1 MQPESALTSAPT
13 TVLAYDQ
20 EHSAAPASNEPAI
33 AAATAPPPR
42 RARSPQNELVQVR
55 LGIASSLFTALRQR
69 HYDTA
74 AHSLRVTLGCASW
87 ALSLDLSSEQR
98 DIIEVAALLHDIGK
112 IGVPDRILLKPS
124 ALTPDEMAIMDQH
137 RRMGVEILRASC
149 ASPAILD
156 IVAWSSAWYG
166 GKPGATLVGADIPLG
181 ARMLAIADAFDAMT
195 SEQVYR
201 PAFSR
206 ERAFSELFRYAGTQ
220 FDPDLVKIFAAL
232 HECDQGKLHEAV
244 ARRWLEDLDV
254 EHVHSLWRLNE
265 SPLPTGDVAPELLFQ
280 QKLLDNMRDAVIFVD
295 TSQRVIHWNSGAERM
310 TGIAAASVFQHAFSP
325 RLLNLR
331 DDDGGEIQDSEC
343 PVAGT
348 IHTGEQRILRLIL
361 RGRNRK
367 DVNIEAHI
375 VPVVGTHGATHGA
388 ALLMRDV
395 SPQLSLEARCHS
407 LHQLATKDPLTQV
420 ANRAEFNRV
429 HEMFVAA
436 HLERKLPCSLIICDL
451 DRFKSVND
459 TFGHPAGD
467 EVLQAFAR
475 LLKTSC
481 RPGDLVARY
490 GGEEFA
496 MLCADCGNATAARR
510 AEDIRRSWSE
520 IPHTCLNSKCLTASF
535 GVTEIQLGDTPSTML
550 SRSDRALYDAKE
562 GGRNKVVQLGT
573 GIGGEDEEHAPAA
586 GKSKKAAKATNYLA
600 EQQLVTLVPIAIA
613 IEKLR
618 GFVADHQAE
627 LVSIEG
633 SDVRLKIGQAGPRF
647 FRRSTDQQ
655 VPFIVDLHFEEDKRG
670 EDQKPLA
677 NGARTRIYITVTPQ
691 RSRDRRRGD
700 AAERAR
706 MLLSSFRAY
715 LMATEDPREP
725 EPPMPRR
732 GRTML
737 LPWLR
742 KKQR

>member
-13 TVLAYDQ
+13 TVLAFDQ
-20 EHSAAPASNEPAI
+20 EQSHAPPSSEPAVSIPPASSSQRPS
-33 AAATAPPPR
+33 
-42 RARSPQNELVQVR
+42 RSVENQLVQVR
-55 LGIASSLFTALRQR
+55 LGIASSLFTSLRQR
-69 HYDTA
+69 HFDTA

-112 IGVPDRILLKPS
+112 IGVPDRVLLKPS

-156 IVAWSSAWYG
+156 IVGWSNAWYG
-166 GKPGATLVGADIPLG
+166 GKPGAKLVGADIPLG
-181 ARMLAIADAFDAMT
+181 ARMLSIVDAFDAMT

-201 PAFSR
+201 SALSR

-254 EHVHSLWRLNE
+254 DRVHGLWRLNE
-265 SPLPTGDVAPELLFQ
+265 SPPTGEPAPELLFQ

-295 TSQRVIHWNSGAERM
+295 VSQRVIHWNSGAERM
-310 TGIAAASVFQHAFSP
+310 TGIAAASVFQHSFSP

-331 DDDGGEIQDSEC
+331 DDDGGEITDAEC
-343 PVAGT
+343 PVTRAM
-348 IHTGEQRILRLIL
+348 HTGEQRILRLIL

-375 VPVVGTHGATHGA
+375 VPVGGGHGSIHGA

-459 TFGHPAGD
+459 TYGHPAGD
-467 EVLQAFAR
+467 EVLQSFAK

-510 AEDIRRSWSE
+510 AEDIRRNWSE
-520 IPHTCLNSKCLTASF
+520 IPHSCLNSKCLTASF

-550 SRSDRALYDAKE
+550 SRADRALYDAKE

-573 GIGGEDEEHAPAA
+573 GIGGEEEEQAPAV
-586 GKSKKAAKATNYLA
+586 GKKKAATQTNYLA
-600 EQQLVTLVPIAIA
+600 EQHLVTLVPIALA

-633 SDVRLKIGQAGPRF
+633 SDVRLKIGQSGPLF

-670 EDQKPLA
+670 EDRKPLA
-677 NGARTRIYITVTPQ
+677 GGARTRIYVTVTPQ
-691 RSRDRRRGD
+691 RNRDRRRGD

-715 LMATEDPREP
+715 LMATEDPQVP
-725 EPPMPRR
+725 EPPLPRR
-732 GRTML
+732 GKTML